1 MENLEVIF
9 RGATPTISGLQSKA
23 SKAKDSLPLQLSSD
37 TEDVIKQPNTCR
49 ILQRKLELK
58 VERAKRNYSQYQE
71 TNVCSVHVDSSINN
85 NSYFN
90 PAEIVNLQKRKSQS
104 STLIPISRLPIP
116 GDQEQKPLVDY
127 KSDRYLFDFESYT
140 TQQSYSNILYNPL
153 HLISDECEEIS
164 FFPEQQLKGRS
175 KRHAE
180 LSDTFSIQEMTI
192 DSDLESNDSQSL
204 ELLTPRLK
212 RNFIDYLAT
221 CFCFQPS
228 S

>member
-1 MENLEVIF
+1 MCIKNNL
-9 RGATPTISGLQSKA
+9 
-23 SKAKDSLPLQLSSD
+23 
-37 TEDVIKQPNTCR
+37 
-49 ILQRKLELK
+49 
-58 VERAKRNYSQYQE
+58 YS
-71 TNVCSVHVDSSINN
+71 
-85 NSYFN
+85 N
-90 PAEIVNLQKRKSQS
+90 PAEIIKLQKRKSQS

-127 KSDRYLFDFESYT
+127 KSDRYLYAFKHYT
-140 TQQSYSNILYNPL
+140 THQSYSNMYNPL
-153 HLISDECEEIS
+153 HLLSDECEEIS

-192 DSDLESNDSQSL
+192 DSDLESNDSQNL

>member
-1 MENLEVIF
+1 
-9 RGATPTISGLQSKA
+9 
-23 SKAKDSLPLQLSSD
+23 
-37 TEDVIKQPNTCR
+37 
-49 ILQRKLELK
+49 KLELK

-71 TNVCSVHVDSSINN
+71 TN
-85 NSYFN
+85 
-90 PAEIVNLQKRKSQS
+90 KRKSQS
-104 STLIPISRLPIP
+104 STLIPISRLSIP

-127 KSDRYLFDFESYT
+127 KSD
-140 TQQSYSNILYNPL
+140 
-153 HLISDECEEIS
+153 SDECEEIS

-175 KRHAE
+175 RRHAE

-192 DSDLESNDSQSL
+192 DSDLESNDSQNL